1 MNTIIEE
8 KFVNTFVIKDK
19 RERILYELSSTK
31 KRAVALQ
38 HLYNVL
44 DKKLTV
50 FESLNMSDNEV
61 INEAKNFFEF
71 NKECYII
78 SETTDDGNMLPFE
91 KALKNM
97 LSYEVNYVIIYDEK
111 TVMVA
116 KEYDTYGMPPKRI
129 LQKA

>member
-19 RERILYELSSTK
+19 RKRILYELSSTK

-38 HLYNVL
+38 RLYNVL
-44 DKKLTV
+44 DKKLIV

-116 KEYDTYGMPPKRI
+116 KEYDTYGMPTKRI

>member
-19 RERILYELSSTK
+19 RKRILYELSSTK

-38 HLYNVL
+38 CLYNVL
-44 DKKLTV
+44 DKKLIV